1 MNYDRWYSYHAVV
14 EGIRHYDFVPADS
27 HSKNRAWFFE
37 PSPENPLGRLWTLPH
52 DSDASWG
59 LNWNSG
65 IDYSKSA
72 IFDDDVKVAYRRE
85 YRNTLRE
92 FRDLVWTR
100 EALEALTDDVAA
112 PVLDF
117 SQADRDRWREAPP
130 TAGRQ
135 DFGPIEDKIAD
146 MKWFAFESWQGTGGP
161 SVPEGGR
168 ALHLDTLSE
177 LEEEGRRLP
186 HRPTVVATGP
196 ASFSLETLAF
206 EVSAFED
213 LLGEESSVLKWR
225 LGDVTS
231 RSPVRLESPAVWA
244 LEETGAVRDVV
255 IPRTVVAAGRTYR
268 VRAKYRNAVGTW
280 SHWSA
285 PVEFTTAEAMMPS
298 GVATNLRVT
307 EFMYH
312 PTRDGGFEFVEFQNI
327 VRESLDLEAVALD
340 GGIDFSFAG
349 ASPLPPGPFVVV
361 VNNRAVFERAY
372 DATSLRIAGEYRGRL
387 SNGGDLVELT
397 HGSELVLSFVYDD
410 AWYPS
415 TDGSGLAGCV
425 AVEPGAGRL
434 AREVGRPALGGA
446 TATR

>member
-1 MNYDRWYSYHAVV
+1 M
-14 EGIRHYDFVPADS
+14 
-27 HSKNRAWFFE
+27 
-37 PSPENPLGRLWTLPH
+37 
-52 DSDASWG
+52 
-59 LNWNSG
+59 
-65 IDYSKSA
+65 
-72 IFDDDVKVAYRRE
+72 
-85 YRNTLRE
+85 
-92 FRDLVWTR
+92 
-100 EALEALTDDVAA
+100 
-112 PVLDF
+112 
-117 SQADRDRWREAPP
+117 
-130 TAGRQ
+130 
-135 DFGPIEDKIAD
+135 
-146 MKWFAFESWQGTGGP
+146 
-161 SVPEGGR
+161 
-168 ALHLDTLSE
+168 
-177 LEEEGRRLP
+177 
-186 HRPTVVATGP
+186 
-196 ASFSLETLAF
+196 
-206 EVSAFED
+206 
-213 LLGEESSVLKWR
+213 
-225 LGDVTS
+225 
-231 RSPVRLESPAVWA
+231 
-244 LEETGAVRDVV
+244 RDVV

-268 VRAKYRNAVGTW
+268 VRAKYRNAVGIW

-285 PVEFTTAEAMMPS
+285 PVEFTTAEATMPS

-349 ASPLPPGPFVVV
+349 ASPLPPGAFVVV

-372 DATSLRIAGEYRGRL
+372 DATSLRIAGEYRGLL